1 MPKPSVLLVDDE
13 SRVIRTLKI
22 LLRTQFEIFTATR
35 GREALEILQ
44 KRVIHVLVSDQRMPE
59 MSGVQLL
66 ARVKEISPN
75 TMRIMLTGYSDTD
88 AIVASINQ
96 GEVFRFINKPWR
108 NQEMKETV
116 NKAAEIAQN
125 LFSGGGKAQN
135 RSQLGETASTGILV
149 LDDRLG
155 ISLFLKDSLKNR
167 HRVYLAKSLEE
178 AMKTLSKEDVG
189 VLLADIRQNN
199 SQNSALIKILKREY
213 PLLVSVVIT
222 DEADADT
229 AIGLINQGQVFRY
242 LTDVKPNQL
251 LDAVG
256 RAAHYFQHCKKN
268 PEQVQ
273 RHQVEQMS
281 GKEEVSI
288 RTILRTNLNLI
299 RKRMLVLS
307 K

>member
-116 NKAAEIAQN
+116 HKAAEIAKN
-125 LFSGGGKAQN
+125 LFSGGGNPQN
-135 RSQLGETASTGILV
+135 QSPSGETASTGILV

-167 HRVYLAKSLEE
+167 HRVYLARSLEE

-256 RAAHYFQHCKKN
+256 RAVRYFQHCKKN

-281 GKEEVSI
+281 GKEEGSI